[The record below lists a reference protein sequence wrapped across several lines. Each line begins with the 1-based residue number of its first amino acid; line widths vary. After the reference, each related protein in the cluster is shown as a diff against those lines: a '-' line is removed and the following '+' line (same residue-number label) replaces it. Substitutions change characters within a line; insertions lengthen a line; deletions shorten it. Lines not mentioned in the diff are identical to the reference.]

1 VKDIKQAAQVGI
13 GEAISSVLEHRT
25 QLTKLESVMYFR
37 IRGEVIKTFRT
48 NNMFGSSAFGD
59 VEYEFIKAERKLGAE
74 LGHTPTLSDI
84 SSELNWSIEETRL
97 IRNGMTYH
105 PGLSARS
112 NPLDRPDTENSVM
125 SNYVPGEVSARGL
138 QELSTEQ
145 VVLERLSD
153 EERDRAVTMTAVS
166 ALQRTNGIS
175 RDILDRYYGFGSYK
189 KPQDAKV
196 IAEEIGMGY
205 ENVRQILS
213 RTRRR
218 LRAELQSPY
227 DPSEAEP
234 TNSR

>member
-1 VKDIKQAAQVGI
+1 
-13 GEAISSVLEHRT
+13 
-25 QLTKLESVMYFR
+25 
-37 IRGEVIKTFRT
+37 
-48 NNMFGSSAFGD
+48 
-59 VEYEFIKAERKLGAE
+59 
-74 LGHTPTLSDI
+74 
-84 SSELNWSIEETRL
+84 
-97 IRNGMTYH
+97 
-105 PGLSARS
+105 
-112 NPLDRPDTENSVM
+112 
-125 SNYVPGEVSARGL
+125 
-138 QELSTEQ
+138 
-145 VVLERLSD
+145 
-153 EERDRAVTMTAVS
+153 MTAVS